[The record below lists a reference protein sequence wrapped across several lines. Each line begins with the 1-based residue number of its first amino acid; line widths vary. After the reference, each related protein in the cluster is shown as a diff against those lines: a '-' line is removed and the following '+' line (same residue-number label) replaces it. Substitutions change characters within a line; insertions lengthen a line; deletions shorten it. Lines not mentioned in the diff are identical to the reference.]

1 MANTSNR
8 TPTPVT
14 LIVAMSASASGHDN
28 IAGLATTEKTTLHN
42 PASLP
47 EKEKNNVV
55 RTISPPL
62 ALVATTEHVSVS
74 RNGDEP
80 QEEHLADWL
89 ATQRSRRGTISHKT
103 VKKRCRDNQSRGRPR
118 MNPSALAPACDPQDL
133 VHSNWSVPLP
143 VKETSTQQSRG
154 RHRHAPWVSHHSV
167 PSWLRPTNLAYVCV
181 SRLYETHP
189 WRAASFGLP
198 NVVCRSSRVSI
209 HGR

>member
-1 MANTSNR
+1 
-8 TPTPVT
+8 
-14 LIVAMSASASGHDN
+14 MSASTSEHNN
-28 IAGLATTEKTTLHN
+28 IAGLATTEKNNVAQPRLTLR
-42 PASLP
+42 
-47 EKEKNNVV
+47 KEKNDVV

-62 ALVATTEHVSVS
+62 ALVATTGHVSVS

-89 ATQRSRRGTISHKT
+89 SLQQSHRGTISHKT
-103 VKKRCRDNQSRGRPR
+103 VKKCCRDNQSRGRPR
-118 MNPSALAPACDPQDL
+118 MNPSALTPACNPQDL

-154 RHRHAPWVSHHSV
+154 RHSHAPWVSHHSV

-181 SRLYETHP
+181 SRLYGTHP